1 MKKMIQEI
9 LSNIGGN
16 SMERNYKW
24 DVAPNNKAFLQIP
37 HPFGKRMG
45 MLCRFLTSE
54 EQKGGEREGKMNN
67 SYRSFVSLLLIMK
80 SLNSPNASISSV

>member
-1 MKKMIQEI
+1 
-9 LSNIGGN
+9 
-16 SMERNYKW
+16 MERVELSGNP
-24 DVAPNNKAFLQIP
+24 DLMVGSHNTL
-37 HPFGKRMG
+37 G
-45 MLCRFLTSE
+45 E